1 MLTVGNFYKILEGI
15 FLYIYS
21 NSLLVLPGGG
31 GSPSDLIQGPNKEKS
46 SQSAEKKLKKI
57 KKMNVQSI
65 YTHDVVCIIYML
77 GCVLLSFCPAALRP
91 GTY

>member
-1 MLTVGNFYKILEGI
+1 VLTVAFFYKILEGI

-65 YTHDVVCIIYML
+65 YTHDVVCIIYIL
-77 GCVLLSFCPAALRP
+77 CCWAVSFCPAALRP